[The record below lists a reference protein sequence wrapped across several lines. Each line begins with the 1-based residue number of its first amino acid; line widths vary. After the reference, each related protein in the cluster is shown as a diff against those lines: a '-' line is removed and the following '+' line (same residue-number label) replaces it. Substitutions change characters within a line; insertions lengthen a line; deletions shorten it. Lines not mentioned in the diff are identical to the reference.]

1 MRDEPLKI
9 EDLGIHNSTHTLRLI
24 GPLTIAT
31 LFEFQSLVRMSSG
44 SMLLD
49 MTQVPYIDSAGV
61 GALVGAYVRH
71 NKDGNTVTLAG
82 VNERVR
88 NILKGT
94 RVEQFFTYAES
105 IPQPA

>member
-1 MRDEPLKI
+1 MRDEALRI
-9 EDLGIHNSTHTLRLI
+9 EDLGIHNGTHTLRLV
-24 GPLTIAT
+24 GALTIST
-31 LFEFQSLVRMSSG
+31 LFEFQNIVRTSVG
-44 SMLLD
+44 SMVLD
-49 MTQVPYIDSAGV
+49 FTQVPYIDSAGV

-71 NKDGNTVTLAG
+71 NRDGHTLTLAG

-105 IPQPA
+105 LPQLA

>member
-9 EDLGIHNSTHTLRLI
+9 ENLGIHSGTHTLRLV

-31 LFEFQSLVRMSSG
+31 LFEFQSIVRASTG
-44 SMLLD
+44 SMVLD
-49 MTQVPYIDSAGV
+49 FTQVPYIDSAGV

-71 NKDGNTVTLAG
+71 NKNGHTLSLAG

-94 RVEQFFTYAES
+94 RVEQFFTYMDS
-105 IPQPA
+105 IPQLA